1 MKSRSEEINLHLQP
15 LITSMSALESE
26 SLAEA
31 VISVPFTIG
40 SLQRPYIESLL
51 LSQRNVTRILPHDR
65 IKKERKEE
73 EEGNGM
79 RLTFSFLH
87 KVGCRRARCVSAL
100 ARAQIFQFLPINLCL
115 AGLIQINSSSRRGT
129 ALSSSALHLVIV
141 AFIAAPKVL
150 IDRSLTI
157 GADFYCRLVNFH
169 PLETFLTHRRHQ
181 LTSLTVNL
189 LLMSDNFS
197 F

>member
-1 MKSRSEEINLHLQP
+1 MHLQP

-26 SLAEA
+26 SLAGA

-40 SLQRPYIESLL
+40 SLRKPYIESLL

-87 KVGCRRARCVSAL
+87 KVGCRRARCVSATL

-115 AGLIQINSSSRRGT
+115 AGLIQINLSSRRGT

-141 AFIAAPKVL
+141 AFIAVPKVL

-157 GADFYCRLVNFH
+157 GADFYGRLVIFH
-169 PLETFLTHRRHQ
+169 PLETFLTHRHRQ
-181 LTSLTVNL
+181 LTSLTINL